1 LREPELALSG
11 ANGNWSAAASFA
23 ILHQHNEETPLA
35 LGRLDARA
43 GLSAADELDGSLLLD
58 FDSLSWLATLV
69 PQVSEPRG
77 ELRADLRLQGT
88 RTAPALLGE
97 LRLRDG
103 GVAVPEYGL
112 DLSELDL
119 ALRSE
124 SAELYRLEG
133 SLRSGEGSLRLDST
147 LRSPFGEQPSLD
159 LSLRG
164 EDFELADRPDLRVVA
179 DPDLQL
185 ALSRERVDIRGS
197 VAVPHFLLDLD
208 DSDLLANRG
217 GVEVSRD
224 VIVVNAPAGA
234 GQEAD
239 GGAASQALRSVP
251 VVGNIRIALGEDV
264 RFQGMGLALQLG
276 GQLNVEMEANR
287 PVLAYGEVDI
297 LEGSYEAY
305 GQELNAEGKLI
316 FLGNP
321 ANPALDMRAFREV
334 GSATVG
340 VQLSGTVS
348 SIQGQLY
355 STPTLPESEILAM
368 LVTGKSFQ
376 NVGEQDS
383 NSMLTAIAN
392 VGIERGQGIT
402 NTVRSKLGLDT
413 LELAGAGEDLN
424 ESSLGLGKYITPDL
438 FLRYD
443 IGLFDRQS
451 SLSINYVLTE
461 RLRLEVKTGVSQSVD
476 LTYTVEQ

>member
-1 LREPELALSG
+1 
-11 ANGNWSAAASFA
+11 
-23 ILHQHNEETPLA
+23 
-35 LGRLDARA
+35 
-43 GLSAADELDGSLLLD
+43 
-58 FDSLSWLATLV
+58 
-69 PQVSEPRG
+69 
-77 ELRADLRLQGT
+77 
-88 RTAPALLGE
+88 
-97 LRLRDG
+97 
-103 GVAVPEYGL
+103 
-112 DLSELDL
+112 
-119 ALRSE
+119 
-124 SAELYRLEG
+124 
-133 SLRSGEGSLRLDST
+133 
-147 LRSPFGEQPSLD
+147 
-159 LSLRG
+159 
-164 EDFELADRPDLRVVA
+164 
-179 DPDLQL
+179 
-185 ALSRERVDIRGS
+185 
-197 VAVPHFLLDLD
+197 
-208 DSDLLANRG
+208 
-217 GVEVSRD
+217 
-224 VIVVNAPAGA
+224 NAPAGA

-392 VGIERGQGIT
+392 FGIERGQGIT

-443 IGLFDRQS
+443 IGLFDR
-451 SLSINYVLTE
+451 
-461 RLRLEVKTGVSQSVD
+461 
-476 LTYTVEQ
+476 

>member
-1 LREPELALSG
+1 
-11 ANGNWSAAASFA
+11 
-23 ILHQHNEETPLA
+23 
-35 LGRLDARA
+35 
-43 GLSAADELDGSLLLD
+43 
-58 FDSLSWLATLV
+58 
-69 PQVSEPRG
+69 
-77 ELRADLRLQGT
+77 
-88 RTAPALLGE
+88 
-97 LRLRDG
+97 
-103 GVAVPEYGL
+103 
-112 DLSELDL
+112 
-119 ALRSE
+119 
-124 SAELYRLEG
+124 
-133 SLRSGEGSLRLDST
+133 
-147 LRSPFGEQPSLD
+147 
-159 LSLRG
+159 
-164 EDFELADRPDLRVVA
+164 
-179 DPDLQL
+179 
-185 ALSRERVDIRGS
+185 
-197 VAVPHFLLDLD
+197 
-208 DSDLLANRG
+208 
-217 GVEVSRD
+217 
-224 VIVVNAPAGA
+224 
-234 GQEAD
+234 
-239 GGAASQALRSVP
+239 
-251 VVGNIRIALGEDV
+251 
-264 RFQGMGLALQLG
+264 
-276 GQLNVEMEANR
+276 
-287 PVLAYGEVDI
+287 
-297 LEGSYEAY
+297 
-305 GQELNAEGKLI
+305 
-316 FLGNP
+316 
-321 ANPALDMRAFREV
+321 NPALDMRAFREV

-392 VGIERGQGIT
+392 FGIERGQGIT